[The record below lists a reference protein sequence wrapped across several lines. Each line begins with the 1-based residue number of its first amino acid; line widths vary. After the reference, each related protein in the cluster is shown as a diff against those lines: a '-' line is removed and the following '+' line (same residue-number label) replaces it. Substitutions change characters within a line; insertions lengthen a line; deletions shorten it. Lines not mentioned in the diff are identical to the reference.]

1 MTLYSGQRNLVDCGA
16 DTFRVAMCR
25 GPLMFIE
32 KVNLFL
38 LPSRSAHTHT
48 DNLPIRISIFLLF
61 AGTRWTCLW
70 LEPKRF
76 YQFYTH
82 ILSLPPVTYDSTFG
96 CDSTLTEIIVRKS
109 YLEYHQKI
117 CLFKSM
123 KKIADGLDCGE
134 DVLHVVMCRGP
145 FLLLE
150 QVSIYCRLHVIFK
163 MF

>member
-1 MTLYSGQRNLVDCGA
+1 MNGSLTKWK
-16 DTFRVAMCR
+16 
-25 GPLMFIE
+25 I
-32 KVNLFL
+32 
-38 LPSRSAHTHT
+38 LPSPSEK
-48 DNLPIRISIFLLF
+48 NLPLRDKIIKFRYQKLVCFFQALDEHAYDWNLKDFTSSI
-61 AGTRWTCLW
+61 
-70 LEPKRF
+70 P
-76 YQFYTH
+76 H
-82 ILSLPPVTYDSTFG
+82 ILSLPPVSYDLTFG